1 MSEWERKIWIG
12 EKVTEKEIEMYVTFI
27 EKQWT
32 EDKEGE
38 KDINKLFSFFWPD
51 FDDYLSV
58 VNLFLL

>member
-38 KDINKLFSFFWPD
+38 KDINKPFSVFWSD